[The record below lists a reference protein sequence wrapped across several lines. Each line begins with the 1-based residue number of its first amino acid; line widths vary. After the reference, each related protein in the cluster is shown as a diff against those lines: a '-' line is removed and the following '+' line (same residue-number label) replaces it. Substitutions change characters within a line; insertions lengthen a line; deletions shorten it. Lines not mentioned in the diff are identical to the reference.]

1 MTRATPFL
9 PPRAMALRPAKVP
22 ALSAAE
28 LAEYFERLFVEYR
41 AAILNYLYRVVG
53 DSATAEDLTQ
63 DAFTRAWRAR
73 DQLGLVENPRAW
85 LYRIATNA
93 ARDHLR
99 RRRLLAWLPLSGEAT
114 RHPHLATSSHEEMVL
129 EGERMRQA
137 LLKLSP
143 DNRIALVL
151 FTCQECSVAEVA
163 EALGITPEAARQRL
177 VRARRQLREAFE

>member
-1 MTRATPFL
+1 
-9 PPRAMALRPAKVP
+9 MALRRANVP
-22 ALSAAE
+22 ALNDAE
-28 LAEYFERLFVEYR
+28 LAEYFEQLFAEYR
-41 AAILNYLYRVVG
+41 GPILNYLYRVVG
-53 DSATAEDLTQ
+53 DPGVAEDLTQ

-73 DQLGLVENPRAW
+73 AQLASVENPRAW

-99 RRRLLAWLPLSGEAT
+99 RRRLLAWLPLSGESG
-114 RHPHLATSSHEEMVL
+114 RQPLLASASHEEMVL
-129 EGERMRQA
+129 ESERMRQA

-143 DNRIALVL
+143 DNRVALVL
-151 FTCQECSVAEVA
+151 YTCQECSVAEIA